1 MPASSASR
9 PPDTLRVMDSDL
21 AEPALSELPILDTRP
36 LNDLL
41 DLGGSSGLVHELIAL
56 FQEDV
61 PVRLAILKTAL
72 EAADAPQAM
81 MEAHQLKGSLSNMG
95 LVCFADLVSR
105 IESQAREGRIE
116 KVPGVAEVLSAAYEE
131 ALHALNTAYPPS

>member
-9 PPDTLRVMDSDL
+9 PPDTPRVTDSEL

-41 DLGGSSGLVHELIAL
+41 DLGGSSDLVHELIAL

-95 LVCFADLVSR
+95 LVRFADLVSR
-105 IESQAREGRIE
+105 IESQAREGWIE
-116 KVPGVAEVLSAAYEE
+116 KVPGIAEVFSASYEE
-131 ALHALNTAYPPS
+131 ALHALNTAYPQD